1 MTNWQKW
8 ILAGMVA
15 GAILGFFSGYRTA
28 MDRSRMPKV
37 ESPAPMVSPS
47 ALIAKMHN
55 TIEDQ
60 QIEIMRLRSALQGAS
75 DVAEAK
81 VVEANTAADTLRD
94 EIVACRE
101 ASVQMQNYIGAHPSV
116 DPAVQQIAVALIK
129 AVLVR

>member
-1 MTNWQKW
+1 
-8 ILAGMVA
+8 
-15 GAILGFFSGYRTA
+15 
-28 MDRSRMPKV
+28 MPKV